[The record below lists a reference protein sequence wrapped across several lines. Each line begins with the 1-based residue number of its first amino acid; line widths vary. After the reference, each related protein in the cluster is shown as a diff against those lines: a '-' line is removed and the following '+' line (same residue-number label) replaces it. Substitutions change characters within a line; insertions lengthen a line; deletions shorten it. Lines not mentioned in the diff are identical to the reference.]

1 MKKCVLSIVC
11 VLAFC
16 LTSAFFSLNAYAYAN
31 EKSDDRK
38 ICIVIGENDTYV
50 LLNNNCQLEKGILG
64 NGHVLEY
71 GDIVEIKNATILL
84 TAPGQFAF
92 NSNTSVKYIGTVS
105 EVYKDNIKKLT
116 VTNIPFDTPIELTD
130 SEGNTY
136 TWSSIA
142 GFDYEKLMGKKG
154 FEYRIT
160 PANLNVG
167 DVLSCAVE
175 ENVES
180 SMRKVVLPIGILSKT
195 ATNIVGDANS
205 DNFVN
210 VRDSAFIANALA
222 SGNAESLPNTAD
234 YNKDGKKNVRD
245 AAAISKDLASK

>member
-1 MKKCVLSIVC
+1 MRKIKRVLAVVLSTVMLIPFPVS
-11 VLAFC
+11 
-16 LTSAFFSLNAYAYAN
+16 TYAEEGSNGKEY
-31 EKSDDRK
+31 
-38 ICIVIGENDTYV
+38 IVIGENDTDV
-50 LLNNNCQLEKGILG
+50 LLNNNCQLGRGILG

-71 GDIVEIKNATILL
+71 GDIVEIKNATILA

-105 EVYKDNIKKLT
+105 KVYKDNIKKLT

-154 FEYRIT
+154 FDYKIT
-160 PANLNVG
+160 PDNLNVG